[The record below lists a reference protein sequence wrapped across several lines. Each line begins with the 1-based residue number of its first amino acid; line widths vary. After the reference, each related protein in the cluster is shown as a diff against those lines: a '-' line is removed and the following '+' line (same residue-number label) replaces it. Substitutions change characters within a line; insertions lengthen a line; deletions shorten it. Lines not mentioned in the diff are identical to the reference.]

1 MVRGPASRA
10 VRGRMTMEFG
20 ALFSQVLTLFLLILV
35 GWAVRRIGLFSD
47 EVTTGVSRFLV
58 NVALPAL
65 VIDSMQLPFDPEL
78 AAEGA
83 ALALAAGAYF
93 AGVILFAL
101 VFPRLIRARPEERA
115 VFSFLV
121 VFANTGFMGYPVV
134 NAIWGESA
142 VFLAAI
148 YNLFFSLLVFTV
160 GVLLLTGAKAGW
172 REISPRVLLS
182 PGIVSVAVGLALFFL
197 SVDLP
202 DVIGGPIAM
211 LGALTTPLSMIVIG
225 ALLARLDPRTIFGN
239 PRVYVYAAV
248 RLLLLPLATLVLLTP
263 FVHDPL
269 VLGVCVV
276 LAAMPGATNAALFAE
291 EYGVNPEL
299 ASQSVFITTLFCIA
313 TIPWI
318 AGLVT

>member
-1 MVRGPASRA
+1 
-10 VRGRMTMEFG
+10 MEFG
-20 ALFSQVLTLFLLILV
+20 ALFYQVLTLFLLILV
-35 GWAVRRIGLFSD
+35 GWGVRRLGLFTD

-65 VIDSMQLPFDPEL
+65 VIDSMQLPFDPAL
-78 AAEGA
+78 AREGGM
-83 ALALAAGAYF
+83 LALAAGAFY
-93 AGVILFAL
+93 AGAILFAL
-101 VFPRLIRARPEERA
+101 VFPRLIRARPEERP
-115 VFSFLV
+115 VFAFLV

-134 NAIWGESA
+134 NAIWGEKA

-148 YNLFFSLLVFTV
+148 YNLLFSLLIFTV

-172 REISPRVLLS
+172 KEVSPRVLLS
-182 PGIVSVAVGLALFFL
+182 PGIVSVAVGLWLFLL
-197 SVDLP
+197 SVQLP
-202 DVIGGPIAM
+202 EVIGGPIAM

-239 PRVYVYAAV
+239 PRVYIYAGV
-248 RLLLLPLATLVLLTP
+248 RLLLLPLAALVLLRP
-263 FVHDPL
+263 FVTDPL

-299 ASQSVFITTLFCIA
+299 ASQAVFITTLFCIA

>member
-1 MVRGPASRA
+1 
-10 VRGRMTMEFG
+10 MEF
-20 ALFSQVLTLFLLILV
+20 ATLFYQVLTLFVLILV
-35 GWAVRRIGLFSD
+35 GWGVRRIGFFTD
-47 EVTTGVSRFLV
+47 EVTMGVSRFLV
-58 NVALPAL
+58 NIALPAL
-65 VIDSMQLPFDPEL
+65 VIDSMQIPFDPAL
-78 AAEGA
+78 AREGA

-93 AGVILFAL
+93 AGAILFAL
-101 VFPRLIRARPEERA
+101 VFPRLIRARPDERA

-121 VFANTGFMGYPVV
+121 IFANTGFMGYPVV
-134 NAIWGESA
+134 NAIWGEQA

-148 YNLFFSLLVFTV
+148 YNLLFSLLLFTV
-160 GVLLLTGAKAGW
+160 GVLILTGSKAGW
-172 REISPRVLLS
+172 RSVSPRALLS
-182 PGIVSVAVGLALFFL
+182 PGIVSVAVGLALFFF

-202 DVIGGPIAM
+202 EVVGGPLAM

-225 ALLARLDPRTIFGN
+225 ALLARLEPRTIFGN
-239 PRVYVYAAV
+239 PRVYLYAGV
-248 RLLLLPLATLVLLTP
+248 RLLLLPLATLVLLRP
-263 FVHDPL
+263 FVADPL

-318 AGLVT
+318 ADLVA

>member
-1 MVRGPASRA
+1 
-10 VRGRMTMEFG
+10 MEFG
-20 ALFSQVLTLFLLILV
+20 ALFYQVLTLFLLILV
-35 GWAVRRIGLFSD
+35 GWGVRRVGIFTD
-47 EVTTGVSRFLV
+47 EVTAGVSRFLI

-65 VIDSMQLPFDPEL
+65 VIDSMQIPFDPAL
-78 AAEGA
+78 AREGA
-83 ALALAAGAYF
+83 ELALAAGAYY
-93 AGVILFAL
+93 AGVVLFAII
-101 VFPRLIRARPEERA
+101 FPRLIRARPDERA

-134 NAIWGESA
+134 LAIWGEEA

-148 YNLFFSLLVFTV
+148 YNLLFSLLVFTV
-160 GVLLLTGAKAGW
+160 GILILTGSKEGG
-172 REISPRVLLS
+172 RSISPRVLLS
-182 PGIVSVAVGLALFFL
+182 PGIVSVGVGLALFFL

-202 DVIGGPIAM
+202 EVIGGPIAM
-211 LGALTTPLSMIVIG
+211 LGGLTTPLSMIVIG

-239 PRVYVYAAV
+239 PRVYVYAGV
-248 RLLLLPLATLVLLTP
+248 RLLLLPLAALVLLRP
-263 FVHDPL
+263 FVTDPL

-318 AGLVT
+318 AGLVA

>member
-1 MVRGPASRA
+1 
-10 VRGRMTMEFG
+10 MEFG
-20 ALFSQVLTLFLLILV
+20 GLFYQVLTLFLLILV
-35 GWAVRRIGLFSD
+35 GWGVRRIGLFTD

-65 VIDSMQLPFDPEL
+65 VIDSMQIPFDPAL
-78 AAEGA
+78 AREGGQ
-83 ALALAAGAYF
+83 LALAAGAYF
-93 AGVILFAL
+93 AGAVLFAL
-101 VFPRLIRARPEERA
+101 VFPRLIGARRDERA

-134 NAIWGESA
+134 LAIWGEKA

-148 YNLFFSLLVFTV
+148 YNLLFSLLIFTV
-160 GVLLLTGAKAGW
+160 GVLLLTGAKAG
-172 REISPRVLLS
+172 RQGISLHVLLS
-182 PGIVSVAVGLALFFL
+182 PGIVSVAVGLSLFFL

-202 DVIGGPIAM
+202 EVIGGPIAM
-211 LGALTTPLSMIVIG
+211 LGGLTTPLSMIVIG

-239 PRVYVYAAV
+239 VRVYLYAGV
-248 RLLLLPLATLVLLTP
+248 RLLLLPLATLVLLRP
-263 FVHDPL
+263 FVQDPL

-313 TIPWI
+313 TVPWI
-318 AGLVT
+318 AGLVA

>member
-1 MVRGPASRA
+1 
-10 VRGRMTMEFG
+10 MEFG
-20 ALFSQVLTLFLLILV
+20 ALFYQVLTLFLLILV
-35 GWAVRRIGLFSD
+35 GWGVRRVGIFTD
-47 EVTTGVSRFLV
+47 EVTAGVSRFLV

-65 VIDSMQLPFDPEL
+65 VIDSMQIPFDPAL
-78 AAEGA
+78 AREGA
-83 ALALAAGAYF
+83 ELALAAGAYYV
-93 AGVILFAL
+93 GVVLFAL
-101 VFPRLIRARPEERA
+101 AFPYLVRAWPDERA

-134 NAIWGESA
+134 LAIWGEEA

-148 YNLFFSLLVFTV
+148 YNLLFSLLVFTV
-160 GVLLLTGAKAGW
+160 GVLILTGSKAGW
-172 REISPRVLLS
+172 RSVSPRVLLS
-182 PGIVSVAVGLALFFL
+182 PGIVSVGVGLALFFL

-202 DVIGGPIAM
+202 EMIGGPIAM
-211 LGALTTPLSMIVIG
+211 LGGLTTPLSMIVIG

-239 PRVYVYAAV
+239 PRVYVYAGV
-248 RLLLLPLATLVLLTP
+248 RLLLLPLATLALLTP
-263 FVHDPL
+263 FVTDPL

-299 ASQSVFITTLFCIA
+299 ASQSVFITTLFCIV

-318 AGLVT
+318 AGLVA

>member
-1 MVRGPASRA
+1 
-10 VRGRMTMEFG
+10 MEFG
-20 ALFSQVLTLFLLILV
+20 ALFYQVLTLFLLILV
-35 GWAVRRIGLFSD
+35 GWGVRRAGLFTD

-65 VIDSMQLPFDPEL
+65 VIDSMQLPFDPAL
-78 AAEGA
+78 AREGA
-83 ALALAAGAYF
+83 AIALAGGAYF
-93 AGVILFAL
+93 AGAILFAL
-101 VFPRLIRARPEERA
+101 VFPRLIRARPDERA

-134 NAIWGESA
+134 NAIWGEQA

-148 YNLFFSLLVFTV
+148 YNLLFSLLIFTV
-160 GVLLLTGAKAGW
+160 GVLLLTGGTAGW
-172 REISPRVLLS
+172 KNVSPRVLLS

-202 DVIGGPIAM
+202 EVIGGPIAM
-211 LGALTTPLSMIVIG
+211 LGGLTTPLSMIVIG
-225 ALLARLDPRTIFGN
+225 ALLARLEPRTIFGN
-239 PRVYVYAAV
+239 ARVYLYAAV
-248 RLLLLPLATLVLLTP
+248 RLLALPLAALVLLRP
-263 FVHDPL
+263 FVADPL

-291 EYGVNPEL
+291 EYGVNPEF
-299 ASQSVFITTLFCIA
+299 ASQSVFITTLFCIV

>member
-1 MVRGPASRA
+1 
-10 VRGRMTMEFG
+10 MEFG
-20 ALFSQVLTLFLLILV
+20 ALFYQVLTLFLLILV
-35 GWAVRRIGLFSD
+35 GWGVRRIGLFTD
-47 EVTTGVSRFLV
+47 EVTTGVSRFLI

-65 VIDSMQLPFDPEL
+65 VIDSMQIPFDPAL
-78 AAEGA
+78 AREGGQ
-83 ALALAAGAYF
+83 LALAAGAFYVG
-93 AGVILFAL
+93 AVLFAL
-101 VFPRLIRARPEERA
+101 VFPYLIRARPDERA

-121 VFANTGFMGYPVV
+121 VFSNTGFMGYPVV
-134 NAIWGESA
+134 RAIWGEKA

-148 YNLFFSLLVFTV
+148 YNLIFSLLLFTV
-160 GVLLLTGAKAGW
+160 GVLLLTGAKTGW
-172 REISPRVLLS
+172 RNISPRVLLS

-202 DVIGGPIAM
+202 EPIGGPIAM
-211 LGALTTPLSMIVIG
+211 LGGLTTPLSMIVIG

-239 PRVYVYAAV
+239 VRVYLYAAV
-248 RLLLLPLATLVLLTP
+248 RLLVLPLATLVLLRP
-263 FVHDPL
+263 FVADPL

-318 AGLVT
+318 AGLVA